1 MSSSIGKIIL
11 KSAGEVA
18 TGVIN
23 SAMQPA
29 IGMLGARIIGGKAG
43 AESYK
48 NLYTHQGLTGEQEQ
62 LQKIQ
67 DSKYQRTVSD
77 MIQAGINPAAA
88 GLNGGDGAVAGSGQA
103 TVPQESLLTGLNKI
117 KQNKLIKA
125 QEKAQAIQNVYGLEK
140 EYQSLQ
146 ALIKDN
152 EQKGINV
159 EESKARLSILAAT
172 IDEQIEAYGLTNAKT
187 RAEGRK
193 AAAEAEQVEIA
204 NRFFEQIKQ
213 LEVMESEK
221 RITEMDSHISLLKA
235 QTKETEAKEALALY
249 EKIYKAS
256 DIAIKQKLAEAQIML
271 EQQQAILASE
281 QSAKAR
287 IEYDKAVET
296 FDYEVQIA
304 AEHLTQE
311 QITSVNLPKD
321 LKNKRNMNTVGTI
334 GSVVGKTIGTAA
346 AVAFGI
352 KGGKKMNS
360 AGSVTYHKD
369 ANGNIKGFSETSP
382 LSPSGLIM
390 N

>member
-1 MSSSIGKIIL
+1 MFGKNIL

-18 TGVIN
+18 TGVI
-23 SAMQPA
+23 STAIQPA
-29 IGMLGARIIGGKAG
+29 LGMLGARIIGGKEG
-43 AESYK
+43 AESYR

-67 DSKYQRTVSD
+67 DSKYQRTVAD
-77 MIQAGINPAAA
+77 MVQAGINPAAA
-88 GLNGGDGAVAGSGQA
+88 GLSSGDGAVAGSGQA
-103 TVPQESLLTGLNKI
+103 TVPQESLLSGLNRI
-117 KQNKLIKA
+117 KQNKLIQA

-140 EYQSLQ
+140 EYQTLQ
-146 ALIKDN
+146 SLIKDN

-159 EESKARLSILAAT
+159 EESRARLSILAAT
-172 IDEQIEAYGLTNAKT
+172 IDEQIAAYGLSNAKT

-193 AAAEAEQVEIA
+193 AAAEAEQVEIS
-204 NRFFEQIKQ
+204 NRFLESIKQ

-221 RITEMDSHISLLKA
+221 RVTEMDSHINLLKA
-235 QTKETEAKEALALY
+235 QTKETEAKEALTLY

-256 DIAIKQKLAEAQIML
+256 DIAIKERLAEAQIML
-271 EQQQAILASE
+271 ERQQSILASE

-287 IEYDKAVET
+287 IEYDKALET

-311 QITSVNLPKD
+311 QITSANLPKD
-321 LKNKRNMNTVGTI
+321 LKNKRNMNTIGTI
-334 GSVVGKTIGTAA
+334 GTVVGKTVGTAA
-346 AVAFGI
+346 AVAFGV
-352 KGGKKMNS
+352 KGGKKLS
-360 AGSVTYHKD
+360 SPGTFTYHKD
-369 ANGNIKGFSETSP
+369 AHGNITGFSERVQ